1 MFIAQ
6 GFEWATHQ
14 PLIKA
19 ILDLYDPKFVLEL
32 GCGIFSTPLFMDR
45 EAMFIENDIDWIEH
59 IKNEFGIDVI
69 YHDLGEVHDCD
80 FINDLT
86 GEQDKQFVDYYESLI
101 IPDLKPNLLFVD
113 HVPSCRVI
121 SINTLRGKFDIIMY
135 HDCDD
140 IGMQTNN
147 YHLINKEG
155 FNSYV
160 LTTNRTGTCV
170 MIRKEVDKGSLNEAL
185 KLHIKEFQEKYP
197 ECTKMEL
204 Q

>member
-32 GCGIFSTPLFMDR
+32 GCGIYSTPLFMNR
-45 EAMFIENDIDWIEH
+45 EAMFIENDIDWIDH
-59 IKNEFGIDVI
+59 IKNELGIDVI
-69 YHDLGEVHDCD
+69 YHNLGEVHDCD

-86 GEQDKQFVDYYESLI
+86 EEQDKQFVDYYGNI
-101 IPDLKPNLLFVD
+101 VIPDLKPNLLFVD

-170 MIRKEVDKGSLNEAL
+170 MIRKEIDKGSLNEAL
-185 KLHIKEFQEKYP
+185 KPHIKEFQEKYS

>member
-32 GCGIFSTPLFMDR
+32 GAGEYSTPLFIGRNFMC
-45 EAMFIENDIDWIEH
+45 IENDIDWINH
-59 IKNEFGIDVI
+59 LKTKFDIDIIHHNLEDIPDYVFLK
-69 YHDLGEVHDCD
+69 H
-80 FINDLT
+80 LT
-86 GEQDKQFVDYYESLI
+86 TEQVSRVTGYYRRLI
-101 IPDLKPNLLFVD
+101 IPEERPNLLFVD
-113 HVPSCRVI
+113 QVPACRTI
-121 SINTLRGKFDIIMY
+121 SINTLRGKFDIIIY
-135 HDCDD
+135 HDCDET
-140 IGMQTNN
+140 GMEINN
-147 YHLINKEG
+147 YNLINKEG

-160 LTTNRTGTCV
+160 LATNKTGTCV
-170 MIRKEVDKGSLNEAL
+170 MIRKEVDEGFL
-185 KLHIKEFQEKYP
+185 KETLKPHIKEFLKAYP